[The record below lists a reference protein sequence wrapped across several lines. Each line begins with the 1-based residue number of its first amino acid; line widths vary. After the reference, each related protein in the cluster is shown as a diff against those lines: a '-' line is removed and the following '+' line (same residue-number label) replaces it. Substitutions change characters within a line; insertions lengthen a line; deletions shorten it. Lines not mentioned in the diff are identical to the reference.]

1 MKISYNWLKQY
12 LDIDMAPSEV
22 ADILTSTGLEVEDV
36 IHWESIKGGMQGVVI
51 GEVLTCAKH
60 PNADKLSVTTVDI
73 GNETIL
79 PIVCGASNVAA
90 GQKVVVA
97 KPGTMIYKG
106 AEQFEIKKAKIRGE
120 VSEGMICAEDEIGIG
135 DSHDGIMVLP
145 NSAIVGT
152 PAALYFDIEED
163 IVFEIGLTPNRSD
176 ATSHIGV
183 ARDLMAA
190 LNFREGR
197 AKYSM
202 CIPQVE
208 DKHHHDNSLDIEV
221 VVDDPQACPRYSG
234 LTISG
239 IRVAESPAW
248 LQNRLNAIGLR
259 PINNIVDITNFV
271 MFETGQPLHAFDAAA
286 ITGNQVVV
294 TKLPEGTPF
303 LTLDGQERR
312 LNQDNL
318 MICNSLD
325 PMCIGGVFGGQH
337 SGVSSTTQAIF
348 LESACFES
356 KSIRRTARFH
366 ALQTDASFRFER
378 GSDPNITVYALKR
391 AAELIVSIA
400 GGRLSSEIK
409 DVYPIPVEMAS
420 VRLSLDYLNKIAGQP
435 INPEAAAQILT
446 DLGIVVEKKDESHFD
461 TLVPTFKPDVY
472 RQADLVEEVLRIYGY
487 NNIHIPEKLNASLN
501 IHTGIDVDAVQNL
514 VADMLSSKGFYEI
527 MNNSLT
533 KSAYIRNTGGFL
545 PENNVVILNPL
556 SSELDVLR
564 QTLLFGGLET
574 IAYNQ
579 NRKHAD
585 LKLYEFGK
593 TYHYD
598 PTQSNENGNDLAPY
612 GEAIHLDMFLTGQ
625 KSPENWHEQN
635 LGVDFFDLKAH
646 VEMVLKRINIPLNK
660 IEMVEIQDVYMDFG
674 LIYRING
681 LEIARFGMLSQ
692 KILKDFEIKK
702 EVYYAS
708 LAWETLLTIAN
719 EKSKVFREVT
729 KFPAARRDLAL
740 VLDISV
746 RFEDISKIAYAVE
759 PGLLTAINLFDV
771 YQGDKIPQGKKS
783 YAISFV
789 LLDSEK
795 TLTDKVIDNV
805 MGRLIKQF
813 EEKLGAVLR

>member
-12 LDIDMAPSEV
+12 LDIDLAPSEV

-36 IHWESIKGGMQGVVI
+36 IHWESIKGGMRGVVI

-73 GNETIL
+73 GNKTIL

-97 KPGTMIYKG
+97 QPGTMIYKG
-106 AEQFEIKKAKIRGE
+106 TESFEIKKAKIRGE
-120 VSEGMICAEDEIGIG
+120 ISEGMICAEDEIGLG

-145 NSAIVGT
+145 DEAVAGT
-152 PAALYFDIEED
+152 PASLYFGIEED
-163 IVFEIGLTPNRSD
+163 FVFEIGLTPNRSD

-190 LNFREGR
+190 LNFREGKP
-197 AKYSM
+197 KYSM
-202 CIPQVE
+202 HTPEVKRVVQ
-208 DKHHHDNSLDIEV
+208 HDSSLDIGV

-234 LTISG
+234 VTISG

-259 PINNIVDITNFV
+259 PINNIVDITNYV

-286 ITGNQVVV
+286 VTGNQVVV
-294 TKLPEGTPF
+294 KKLPEGTPF
-303 LTLDGQERR
+303 LTLDGQERK

-318 MICNSLD
+318 MICNSQA
-325 PMCIGGVFGGQH
+325 PMCIGGVFGGLH
-337 SGVSSTTQAIF
+337 SGVSNNTQAIF

-391 AAELIVSIA
+391 AAELILSIA
-400 GGRLSSEIK
+400 GGRVSSDIK
-409 DVYPIPVEMAS
+409 DVYPSPVEKVP
-420 VRLSLDYLNKIAGQP
+420 VRLSLDYLNKVAGQP
-435 INPEAAAQILT
+435 INPEAAAQILM
-446 DLGIVVEKKDESHFD
+446 DLGIEVEAKNKGYFE

-501 IHTGIDVDAVQNL
+501 IHSGIDADGVQNL
-514 VADMLSSKGFYEI
+514 VADMLAAKGFYEI

-533 KSAYIRNTGGFL
+533 KSAYSRNTGVFN

-579 NRKHAD
+579 NRKHSD
-585 LKLYEFGK
+585 LKFFEFGK
-593 TYHYD
+593 TYRFD
-598 PTQSNENGNDLAPY
+598 QTKFNEHGNGLEPY
-612 GEAIHLDMFLTGQ
+612 HETIHLDLFLTGLR
-625 KSPENWHEQN
+625 SPENWHDQN
-635 LGVDFFDLKAH
+635 LGVDFYDLKAY
-646 VEMVLKRINIPLNK
+646 VEMILKRINIALDR
-660 IEMVEIQDVYMDFG
+660 IEMKEMQDAHMDYG

-681 LEIARFGMLSQ
+681 LEIARFGLLSNQ
-692 KILKDFEIKK
+692 VLKHFDIKK

-708 LAWETLLTIAN
+708 LAWERLLTMAN
-719 EKSKVFREVT
+719 EKPTGFREVT
-729 KFPAARRDLAL
+729 KFPSVRRDLAL
-740 VLDISV
+740 VLDIPV

-759 PGLLTAINLFDV
+759 PGLLSAINLFDV

-795 TLTDKVIDNV
+795 TLTDKVIDHV
-805 MGRLIKQF
+805 MNRLIKQF